1 MRGIPGKKGFLTSKP
16 RILLIDCVNLSLF
29 ASTKVIIAAETKLLE
44 REATRNIVEV
54 STGLTPSRLPKL
66 P

>member
-29 ASTKVIIAAETKLLE
+29 VSTKVIIAAETKLLE

-54 STGLTPSRLPKL
+54 STGLTPSRFPKL